1 MGSDTHTNNTKLLW
15 RSHSL
20 SAAQNLR
27 RNFYQ
32 NSIRSVCL
40 TPFLID
46 LYTLCLSLRQ
56 HSVTHRQHSFRTI
69 QSHNW
74 QKVYFLKRSLSS
86 ITPSEVVW
94 RVSLSISM
102 HSFNRGSD
110 VRNPVDLSA
119 YYNKTRIT
127 KWKDMLLQSSY
138 LLLSIYHCKRSATAP
153 SAETLWHFTHSSAIS
168 FGHFGCI
175 LCQTINVIWNPVVKL
190 HFTQAQILL
199 SHAIGTA
206 AFKNTLLHIKE
217 VNNNINTLILLTTE
231 TALGGKQ

>member
-1 MGSDTHTNNTKLLW
+1 MGSDTHTNNTGTLNSCGDHTACLLHEIW
-15 RSHSL
+15 EKNS
-20 SAAQNLR
+20 
-27 RNFYQ
+27 YQ

-40 TPFLID
+40 TPFLTD
-46 LYTLCLSLRQ
+46 LCTLCLSLRQ
-56 HSVTHRQHSFRTI
+56 HSVTHRQHSFRII
-69 QSHNW
+69 QLHNW

-119 YYNKTRIT
+119 YYKKTIIT

-138 LLLSIYHCKRSATAP
+138 LLLSIYHYKRSATA
-153 SAETLWHFTHSSAIS
+153 SSTKTLWYFTAIS

-175 LCQTINVIWNPVVKL
+175 LCQSINVIWNPVVNYIL
-190 HFTQAQILL
+190 HKHKYWAMP
-199 SHAIGTA
+199 
-206 AFKNTLLHIKE
+206 
-217 VNNNINTLILLTTE
+217 
-231 TALGGKQ
+231 